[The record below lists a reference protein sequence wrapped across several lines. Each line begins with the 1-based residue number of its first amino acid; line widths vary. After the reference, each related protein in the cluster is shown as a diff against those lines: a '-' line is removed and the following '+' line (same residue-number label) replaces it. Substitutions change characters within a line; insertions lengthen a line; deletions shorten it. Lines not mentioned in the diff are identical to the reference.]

1 MVSRRSPRV
10 RARLTTSVREVSS
23 GRLCA
28 CPTRDISR
36 HGLCLDTA
44 EVFERGAELELAL
57 LDADSGEPIEVTG
70 MVVRAQE
77 DAGPGIGVDI
87 VDPPE
92 PWQLLVLKHQG
103 KLPARRTV
111 RLRILVVGEVA
122 RQRGALALYVTSGWD
137 IRFASDLAGATQALK
152 EITLN
157 AIVAEHDLDDPRWT
171 DILSAARRLQPRAR
185 RIVRGALPPAAT
197 APPGNRY
204 DLVHRVVDRS
214 AGLEALVDALTA
226 DLGIGLRGPG

>member
-1 MVSRRSPRV
+1 M
-10 RARLTTSVREVSS
+10 REVST
-23 GRLCA
+23 GRLTA

-44 EVFERGAELELAL
+44 EPFERGAEIELGL
-57 LDADSGEPIEVTG
+57 LDADTGQPIEVTAV
-70 MVVRAQE
+70 VVRGHA
-77 DAGPGIGVDI
+77 DPGPGVGVAI

-92 PWQLLVLKHQG
+92 TWQMLVLKHQG

-111 RLRILVVGEVA
+111 RLRILVVGDGE

-137 IRFASDLAGATQALK
+137 IRFASDLAGTTQALK
-152 EITLN
+152 ELTLN

-185 RIVRGALPPAAT
+185 RIVRGALPDGAT
-197 APPGNRY
+197 PPPGNRY

-226 DLGIGLRGPG
+226 DLGAGLRGPG